1 MALFILHQKKE
12 NFATDSATFCKEIGH
27 RIKTTTFFNFKSL
40 VCSYCED
47 FYYYASSYFN
57 VRKTDLNRLT
67 DLSRQTKSFNHCWQ
81 KWKQGFLVVWI
92 TLSSRLYMMIL
103 ILQDWTEDDVKWQEK
118 PACACFFLFPE
129 AALMISIKNRRHVPQ
144 AVIKSGSVTPRRW
157 IARHL
162 VLDIFSNELWYCS
175 IPFPKLVIIKI
186 KLR

>member
-103 ILQDWTEDDVKWQEK
+103 ILQDWTEDDVKWREK
-118 PACACFFLFPE
+118 PTCACFFLFPE
-129 AALMISIKNRRHVPQ
+129 AALMISIKKHKTRASSSNKIWKCHTKEMDCAAFNLRH
-144 AVIKSGSVTPRRW
+144 
-157 IARHL
+157 
-162 VLDIFSNELWYCS
+162 F
-175 IPFPKLVIIKI
+175 
-186 KLR
+186 

>member
-40 VCSYCED
+40 VCSFCED

-81 KWKQGFLVVWI
+81 KWKQGFFGGLDY
-92 TLSSRLYMMIL
+92 TFLSIIHDDLNFTRL
-103 ILQDWTEDDVKWQEK
+103 
-118 PACACFFLFPE
+118 
-129 AALMISIKNRRHVPQ
+129 NRRWCKMTRKTCLRLFFFISRSSANDFYQKQETRASSSYKIWKCHTKEMDC
-144 AVIKSGSVTPRRW
+144 A
-157 IARHL
+157 AFNLRH
-162 VLDIFSNELWYCS
+162 F
-175 IPFPKLVIIKI
+175 
-186 KLR
+186 